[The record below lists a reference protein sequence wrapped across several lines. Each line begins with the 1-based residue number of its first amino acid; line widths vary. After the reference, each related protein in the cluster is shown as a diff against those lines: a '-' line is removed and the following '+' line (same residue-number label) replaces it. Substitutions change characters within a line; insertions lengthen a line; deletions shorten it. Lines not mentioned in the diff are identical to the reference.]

1 MVTINNK
8 EIKIDILDSS
18 IILYSFYN
26 EDGDLLLERK
36 GDKPAAIIPRSN
48 LSTSIRHLINPTG
61 DLNRKLVNAKYVE
74 VIEELQKEYEEEY
87 GQYIVKQMEEQGK
100 IEHELQL
107 RKESAKELLLK
118 MDQPLIYIGSLLDWM
133 TAGERLNTLLC
144 FCAYCSQVLL
154 KNPISVIGLGESSSG
169 KTFVMRTALNMIPEE
184 FITHERMITPAAIFN
199 RSKSDSHF
207 YEGKICVYG
216 DMGGEKDQ
224 ENQSQ
229 SKDLM
234 KELQS
239 EGYLC
244 KPVNI
249 RDGDG
254 MWNVVDLELF
264 GKPCLTYTT
273 VPNYIFDDQELS
285 RSIIFTPRTDN
296 KQCFLTRIEY
306 LEFCGGVTHTQ
317 YKKYEA
323 IVNQIK
329 DVVLYLEELLR
340 DYVVINP
347 YTSVVSAI
355 LSKSKY
361 YKRDVPKYDALLK
374 VITAINYCN
383 NIKYTDEKG
392 RKILFTS
399 KNDIQLFL
407 SLIDPYLDNI
417 QSNISPKAREILKSI
432 KKMMDEVEYMNGITT
447 SEFQENH
454 QELSKRSVQNY
465 FRELNAAGLIKI
477 IGKENRF
484 NLYTTT
490 YYDKEEDCKLSDDYL
505 EFITR
510 EFGEDVAELVSSE
523 EDGDVELSVM
533 DQHEDIN
540 IPPWGCG
547 N

>member
-87 GQYIVKQMEEQGK
+87 GQYIVQQMEEQGK

-107 RKESAKELLLK
+107 RKESAKELLMK

-169 KTFVMRTALNMIPEE
+169 KTFVEKTALNMIPDK
-184 FITHERMITPAAIFN
+184 FILYEKMITPAAIFN
-199 RSKSDSHF
+199 RSKEDPHF

-224 ENQSQ
+224 ENQSD
-229 SKDLM
+229 SKALM

-239 EGYLC
+239 DGYLN
-244 KPVNI
+244 KPININDGGGNWAVVN
-249 RDGDG
+249 
-254 MWNVVDLELF
+254 LELI

-273 VPNYIFDDQELS
+273 VPNYVFDDQELS

-296 KQCFLTRIEY
+296 KQCFLLREEL
-306 LEFCGGVTHTQ
+306 LEFQGGVTHTQ
-317 YKKYEA
+317 YKKYES

-329 DVVLYLEELLR
+329 DIVLYLEEVLR
-340 DYVVINP
+340 DYVIINP
-347 YTSVVSAI
+347 YTKVVSNI

-361 YKRDVPKYDALLK
+361 YKRDVPKYNDLLK
-374 VITAINYCN
+374 VVTAINYHN
-383 NIKYTDEKG
+383 NIKYTSEDGQKV
-392 RKILFTS
+392 LFTS
-399 KNDIQLFL
+399 RKDIQLFL
-407 SLIDPYLDNI
+407 SLIDPYLDSI
-417 QSNISPKAREILKSI
+417 KSNISPKASEMLKTI
-432 KKMMDEVEYMNGITT
+432 KKMLSEDGYYTGITT
-447 SEFQENH
+447 SDFQETH
-454 QELSKRSVQNY
+454 QELSKRSIQSY
-465 FRELNAAGLIKI
+465 FKELNAAGLIKVV
-477 IGKENRF
+477 GKENRF
-484 NLYTTT
+484 NLYDVTPLATST
-490 YYDKEEDCKLSDDYL
+490 DDVKSDNADAL
-505 EFITR
+505 VR
-510 EFGEDVAELVSSE
+510 EFGNEIADLLSEDSEDNVKVSIME
-523 EDGDVELSVM
+523 
-533 DQHEDIN
+533 QHDDI
-540 IPPWGCG
+540 IEPPWGVC
-547 N
+547 